1 MIYPNPL
8 TPPDCDLRSMPSM
21 LLDVVRLRDSNI
33 AQERN
38 AEVFRC
44 SVLSWAASWHQIPAA
59 SLPDDDTQLAYLL
72 GYGRSVK
79 SFRKVREQ
87 GGLRGWIKCSDG
99 RLYHPVVAE
108 KALEAMKNKEKLRQR
123 TEAARQARTAESSKK
138 YPVLTGQPID
148 LSMYENSVT
157 DNTVIN
163 VTASNITEHNIT
175 EYKKENPPIVP
186 QVPSVAHAP
195 ANELVLQSA
204 DQASKPRK
212 TRKAKVG
219 ENDPDWQAFYAAYP
233 RKIAPS
239 PGLAAWQRAISE
251 GATPAQI
258 MNALRRFKF
267 SDDDRYIPYPA
278 SWLNSGNWKI
288 SPITPATHEPYKIST
303 LSGTW

>member
-1 MIYPNPL
+1 MNYLDPL

-21 LLDVVRLRDSNI
+21 LLDVVRLRDSQM

-38 AEVFRC
+38 PEVFRC
-44 SVLSWAASWHQIPAA
+44 AVLSWAASWHQIPAA

-87 GGLRGWIKCSDG
+87 GGLRGWVKCSDG
-99 RLYHPVVAE
+99 RLYHSVVAE
-108 KALEAMKNKEKLRQR
+108 KALEAMKNKEKLRQK
-123 TEAARQARTAESSKK
+123 TQAARQARIAESSKK
-138 YPVLTGQPID
+138 YPVDTGQPID

-157 DNTVIN
+157 DTTVVN

-175 EYKKENPPIVP
+175 EDKKENPPIIP
-186 QVPSVAHAP
+186 RLPSVANAP
-195 ANELVLQSA
+195 VNELVL
-204 DQASKPRK
+204 ASGDEETKPRK
-212 TRKAKVG
+212 TRRAKVG
-219 ENDPDWQAFYAAYP
+219 ESDPDWQAFYAAYP

-239 PGLAAWQRAISE
+239 PGLVAWQRAIAS

-288 SPITPATHEPYKIST
+288 TPVTNATRETYKTSP